1 MGPTHH
7 PLPFPFFVLLGL
19 TYDLS
24 SNRER
29 SKGVEEGMRDE
40 SGGRAGAEGRGG
52 VGTAHRRGGDNTRE
66 ADDEWESL
74 GKDA

>member
-1 MGPTHH
+1 MISAPT
-7 PLPFPFFVLLGL
+7 G
-19 TYDLS
+19 
-24 SNRER
+24 RGAKGWER
-29 SKGVEEGMRDE
+29 ACGIE

>member
-29 SKGVEEGMRDE
+29 SKGVGEGMRDRE
-40 SGGRAGAEGRGG
+40 WRSRGCRG